1 MHESAIPSDVLARVV
16 ERRGRR
22 HIAEALDAASCA
34 LVVIDL
40 QDGFMLPGVPL
51 EVAAAR
57 AIVPN
62 VNRLAAAVRAAGGRV
77 VWVRMNVEGERDSW
91 SAFFRRFPAE
101 VAERQLIALA
111 PGGAGYPLYADLDV
125 HPADDIIDKKRYS
138 AFIAGSSPIDGLL
151 REAGVDTVIVTG
163 TLTNVCCES
172 SARDAMMLNY
182 NIVFVSDANATWTDE
197 QHNATLTTIVQSFGD
212 VMTTD
217 EVIERLRPAQVPA
230 GA

>member
-1 MHESAIPSDVLARVV
+1 VI

-22 HIAEALDAASCA
+22 HINEQLEAASCA

-62 VNRLAAAVRAAGGRV
+62 VNRLAAAVRSAGGRV

-101 VAERQLIALA
+101 VAERQLVALA
-111 PGGAGYPLYADLDV
+111 PGGAGYPLYRDLDV
-125 HPADDIIDKKRYS
+125 HAGDEIVDKKRYS
-138 AFIAGSSPIDGLL
+138 AFIPGSSPIDGLL
-151 REAGVDTVIVTG
+151 RKAGVDTLIVTG

-172 SARDAMMLNY
+172 TARDAMMLNY
-182 NIVFVSDANATWTDE
+182 NIVFVSDANATWTDA
-197 QHNATLTTIVQSFGD
+197 QHNATLTTMVQNFGD

-217 EVIERLRPAQVPA
+217 EVVERLVPA
-230 GA
+230 KVTART

>member
-1 MHESAIPSDVLARVV
+1 MHESMIPAEILARVV

-22 HIAEALDAASCA
+22 HINERLEAATCA

-62 VNRLAAAVRAAGGRV
+62 VNRLAAAFRAAGGRV

-101 VAERQLIALA
+101 VAERQLVALA
-111 PGGAGYPLYADLDV
+111 PGGVGYPLYKELDV
-125 HPADDIIDKKRYS
+125 LAGDDVIDKKRYS

-151 REAGVDTVIVTG
+151 RTAGIDTIVVTG

-172 SARDAMMLNY
+172 TARDAMMLNY
-182 NIVFVSDANATWTDE
+182 NVVLVSDANATWTDE
-197 QHNATLTTIVQSFGD
+197 QHNATLTTMVQNFGD

-217 EVIERLRPAQVPA
+217 EVLERLVPA
-230 GA
+230 KVPARA

>member
-1 MHESAIPSDVLARVV
+1 MHDSAIDPGVLARVI

-22 HIAEALDAASCA
+22 HIAETLDAAVCA

-40 QDGFMLPGVPL
+40 QDGFMLPGAPL

-77 VWVRMNVEGERDSW
+77 VWVRMNVAGERDSW
-91 SAFFRRFPAE
+91 NSFFRRFPAE
-101 VAERQLIALA
+101 IAERQLVALA
-111 PGGAGYPLYADLDV
+111 PGGAGYPLYAELDV
-125 HPADDIIDKKRYS
+125 HSGDDVVDKKRYS

-151 REAGVDTVIVTG
+151 RQNGVDTVIVAG

-182 NIVFVSDANATWTDE
+182 NVVFVSDANATWTDE
-197 QHNATLTTIVQSFGD
+197 QHNATLTTIVQSFCD
-212 VMTTD
+212 VMTTE
-217 EVIERLRPAQVPA
+217 EVIGRLQPAPLRA

>member
-1 MHESAIPSDVLARVV
+1 MHDSAIDPGVLARVI

-22 HIAEALDAASCA
+22 HIAETLDAAVCA

-40 QDGFMLPGVPL
+40 QDGFMLPGAPL

-77 VWVRMNVEGERDSW
+77 VWVRMNVAGERDSW
-91 SAFFRRFPAE
+91 NSFFRRFPAE
-101 VAERQLIALA
+101 IAERQLVALA
-111 PGGAGYPLYADLDV
+111 PGGAGYPLYAELDV
-125 HPADDIIDKKRYS
+125 HSSDDVVDKKRYS

-151 REAGVDTVIVTG
+151 RQNGVDTVIVAG

-182 NIVFVSDANATWTDE
+182 NVVFVSDANATWTDE

-212 VMTTD
+212 VMTTE
-217 EVIERLRPAQVPA
+217 EVIGRLRPAPLRA

>member
-1 MHESAIPSDVLARVV
+1 MHDSAIDPGVLARVI

-22 HIAEALDAASCA
+22 HIAETLDAAACA

-91 SAFFRRFPAE
+91 STFFRRFPAE
-101 VAERQLIALA
+101 IAERQLVALA
-111 PGGAGYPLYADLDV
+111 PGGAGYPLYAELDV
-125 HPADDIIDKKRYS
+125 HSGDDVIDKKRYS
-138 AFIAGSSPIDGLL
+138 AFIAGSSSPVSARSNLPGIWYDVLA
-151 REAGVDTVIVTG
+151 EACQRAVGVHSRPRSAPVTG
-163 TLTNVCCES
+163 
-172 SARDAMMLNY
+172 R
-182 NIVFVSDANATWTDE
+182 
-197 QHNATLTTIVQSFGD
+197 
-212 VMTTD
+212 
-217 EVIERLRPAQVPA
+217 RP
-230 GA
+230 

>member
-1 MHESAIPSDVLARVV
+1 MHEIAIPAEVLARVV

-22 HIAEALDAASCA
+22 HIAETLDAAGCA

-77 VWVRMNVEGERDSW
+77 VWVRMNVEGEREAW

-101 VAERQLIALA
+101 TAERQLVALA
-111 PGGAGYPLYADLDV
+111 PDGAGYPLYAELDV
-125 HPADDIIDKKRYS
+125 RSGDDIIDKKRYS

-151 REAGVDTVIVTG
+151 RGAGIDTVIVTG

-182 NIVFVSDANATWTDE
+182 NIVFVSDANATWTDD

>member
-1 MHESAIPSDVLARVV
+1 MHNSAIPADVLARVV

-22 HIAEALDAASCA
+22 HIAETLPAASCA

-51 EVAAAR
+51 EVPAAR

-62 VNRLAAAVRAAGGRV
+62 VNRLATAVRNAGGRV
-77 VWVRMNVEGERDSW
+77 VWVRMNVEGEREAW
-91 SAFFRRFPAE
+91 SAFFNRFPAE
-101 VAERQLIALA
+101 TADRQLIALA
-111 PGGAGYPLYADLDV
+111 PGGAGYPLHADLDV
-125 HPADDIIDKKRYS
+125 HAGDDIVDKKRYS
-138 AFIAGSSPIDGLL
+138 AFIPGSSPIDALL
-151 REAGVDTVIVTG
+151 RKAGVDTLIVTG

-172 SARDAMMLNY
+172 TARDAMMLNY
-182 NIVFVSDANATWTDE
+182 NIVFVSDANATWNDE

-212 VMTTD
+212 VMSTA
-217 EVIERLRPAQVPA
+217 EVIERLVPARVPA

>member
-1 MHESAIPSDVLARVV
+1 MHQIAIPAEVLARVV

-22 HIAEALDAASCA
+22 HIAETLDAAACA

-77 VWVRMNVEGERDSW
+77 VWVRMNVEGEREAW

-101 VAERQLIALA
+101 TAERQLVALA
-111 PGGAGYPLYADLDV
+111 PDGAGYPLYAELDV
-125 HPADDIIDKKRYS
+125 RSGDDIIDKKRYS

-151 REAGVDTVIVTG
+151 RGAGIDTVIVTG

-182 NIVFVSDANATWTDE
+182 NIVFVSDANATWTDD